1 MAYTA
6 KLVRNTGALA
16 MECNH
21 HRLFIQENRR
31 GFESVKQT
39 VFAVS
44 LKPACVKT
52 DLTVELK
59 GLIDM
64 EYESFRNRENLQ
76 NLKHHFY
83 LLAFNPTFTCI
94 RYLLPMS

>member
-1 MAYTA
+1 
-6 KLVRNTGALA
+6 

-44 LKPACVKT
+44 FKPACVKR

-59 GLIDM
+59 GLVDL
-64 EYESFRNRENLQ
+64 EYEFFRNRENLQ
-76 NLKHHFY
+76 NLKTSLYF
-83 LLAFNPTFTCI
+83 FSI
-94 RYLLPMS
+94 

>member
-1 MAYTA
+1 M
-6 KLVRNTGALA
+6 
-16 MECNH
+16 CNH

-44 LKPACVKT
+44 FKPAYVKV

-59 GLIDM
+59 GLDNL
-64 EYESFRNRENLQ
+64 ENESFRNRENLQ
-76 NLKHHFY
+76 NLETSLSFFRTLTY
-83 LLAFNPTFTCI
+83 IYMYQVSFTHGFALGFGDGTS
-94 RYLLPMS
+94 YDSN